1 MSPDRID
8 INLLSLLAQ
17 QKDMRV
23 QQGVKHGKPREIVVC
38 FLLARPTLQSIK
50 NVDLNKWF
58 GN

>member
-23 QQGVKHGKPREIVVC
+23 QQGVKRGKPWKIVVC
-38 FLLARPTLQSIK
+38 FLLVQSIK
-50 NVDLNKWF
+50 NVDLN
-58 GN
+58 